1 MADALDSG
9 SSGSFILWEFKSP
22 LPHWWNV
29 REILGSRISLIFL
42 IIVIS
47 CSFILSL
54 KTDHCV
60 RIHFIKVSYIFPFC
74 TFEIIIILYVLY
86 FMLPFFNIFVIICL
100 GFMPGC
106 YLTLTWMAVR
116 FARRVKLS
124 SDYIDHLFWEI
135 LERRISLCWP
145 LLTWSQWSHCVWLF
159 IVLVTCVES
168 MIPRR
173 KNNRPS
179 S

>member
-1 MADALDSG
+1 ML
-9 SSGSFILWEFKSP
+9 
-22 LPHWWNV
+22 
-29 REILGSRISLIFL
+29 
-42 IIVIS
+42 
-47 CSFILSL
+47 C
-54 KTDHCV
+54 
-60 RIHFIKVSYIFPFC
+60 
-74 TFEIIIILYVLY
+74 
-86 FMLPFFNIFVIICL
+86 FMLLFFNIFVIICS

-106 YLTLTWMAVR
+106 YFTLTWMAVR

-145 LLTWSQWSHCVWLF
+145 LLTWLQWSHCVRLF

-173 KNNRPS
+173 KNNRPTSWENLSGYSTIENIRRTVIS
-179 S
+179 STFLFIILAFLFSYVKYIF